1 LNSLFEDIK
10 RSSQI
15 LNLKYSKRDK
25 LSILLKRI
33 ERNGSEIEQLLSK
46 DSQERTYYDDKIDEI
61 QSMVEFVVSKPLEL
75 EEDAK

>member
-1 LNSLFEDIK
+1 
-10 RSSQI
+10 
-15 LNLKYSKRDK
+15 
-25 LSILLKRI
+25 LKRI